1 MWSELVPTHAAV
13 DRRVITPTSSSA
25 KTIDSTLFAPT
36 AHTTHWGIFAVLAVL
51 FHLVMFLSSSPA
63 VALRKSTAHTTIS
76 VTAMLFTTN
85 VGVSLMILTVSRAV
99 TIRCYIWLAV
109 RIPAAVDQ

>member
-1 MWSELVPTHAAV
+1 MSP
-13 DRRVITPTSSSA
+13 
-25 KTIDSTLFAPT
+25 
-36 AHTTHWGIFAVLAVL
+36 
-51 FHLVMFLSSSPA
+51 SSSPA

-99 TIRCYIWLAV
+99 TIRSYIWLAV
-109 RIPAAVDQ
+109 RIHAAVDQ